1 MEESPILTRCG
12 YRCDLCLAYAPNVA
26 AKDNRRALSDGWFAL
41 YGFRIPAEEII
52 CDGCMARGEPRLI
65 DKGCPVRPCAMAKGL
80 DTCASCA
87 EYCCEKLK
95 PRLVDRAQLEAKL
108 GRKLEEAEYE
118 SLVRPY
124 ESKERLDEIRSRM
137 TKP

>member
-1 MEESPILTRCG
+1 MEESQILTRCG

-26 AKDNRRALSDGWFAL
+26 AKDRRRALSDGWFAL

-52 CDGCMARGEPRLI
+52 CDGCMSRGEPRLI
-65 DKGCPVRPCAMAKGL
+65 DKGCPVRPCAMAKGF

-108 GRKLEEAEYE
+108 GRRLEDEEYE

-124 ESKERLDEIRSRM
+124 ESKERLDEIRSR
-137 TKP
+137 KGQ